1 MVLPGALRREDD
13 DVFAPFVLQSSGT
26 AGGVI
31 ISVVRT
37 VDIVSGG
44 RVFTEIIGVFFEP
57 KNATLS

>member
-13 DVFAPFVLQSSGT
+13 DVFAPFVLQRSGT

-37 VDIVSGG
+37 VDIVSGE
-44 RVFTEIIGVFFEP
+44 RVFTEIIGSFL
-57 KNATLS
+57 NQRMQH